1 MNLSELC
8 VRRPIMAFVVVA
20 AMSCA
25 ISACDKS
32 GQTVTDR
39 RQIVERC
46 SSLIA
51 QNQFKEGVAC
61 LQPFEAEAT
70 PDAQTAAAQL
80 QLGQLYETGR
90 GVPADPDHAL
100 RLYRSAEKLRTQAP
114 DIADRA
120 GKSATQL
127 INRMRQA
134 EEP

>member
-1 MNLSELC
+1 MKLSGLH
-8 VRRPIMAFVVVA
+8 VRRPVTAWALMAGVTFAV
-20 AMSCA
+20 
-25 ISACDKS
+25 SACDKS
-32 GQTVTDR
+32 GQALADR

-61 LQPFEAEAT
+61 LQPFEAETT

-80 QLGQLYETGR
+80 QLGQLYEAGR

-120 GKSATQL
+120 AKSATEL

>member
-1 MNLSELC
+1 MDPSELC
-8 VRRPIMAFVVVA
+8 IPRPVTVVVLMA
-20 AMSCA
+20 GISCA
-25 ISACDKS
+25 VAACDKS
-32 GQTVTDR
+32 GQALADR

-46 SSLIA
+46 ASLIA
-51 QNQFKEGVAC
+51 QNQFREGAAC
-61 LQPFEAEAT
+61 LQPFEAEKI

-80 QLGQLYETGR
+80 QLGQLYESGR

-114 DIADRA
+114 DVAGRA

>member
-1 MNLSELC
+1 MNLSEPC
-8 VRRPIMAFVVVA
+8 VRRPAMAWALMAV
-20 AMSCA
+20 MSFA
-25 ISACDKS
+25 VSACDKS
-32 GQTVTDR
+32 GQALADR

-51 QNQFKEGVAC
+51 QNKYTEGAAC
-61 LQPFEAEAT
+61 LKPFEAEAT
-70 PDAQTAAAQL
+70 PDAQTATAQF

-100 RLYRSAEKLRTQAP
+100 RLYRSAEKLRPQAP

-120 GKSATQL
+120 GKSATEL

>member
-1 MNLSELC
+1 MTLPEL
-8 VRRPIMAFVVVA
+8 RRPMTAWVVILAIPV
-20 AMSCA
+20 A
-25 ISACDKS
+25 ISACDRP
-32 GQTVTDR
+32 GQALGDR

-51 QNQFKEGVAC
+51 QNQFREGAAC
-61 LQPFEAEAT
+61 LQPFEAEKI
-70 PDAQTAAAQL
+70 PDAETAAAQF
-80 QLGQLYETGR
+80 QLGQLYENGH
-90 GVPADPDHAL
+90 GVQADPDHAL
-100 RLYRSAEKLRTQAP
+100 RLYRSAEKLHTQAP

>member
-8 VRRPIMAFVVVA
+8 VRRRAIAWALMA
-20 AMSCA
+20 AMSFA
-25 ISACDKS
+25 VSACDKS
-32 GQTVTDR
+32 GQGLADR

-46 SSLIA
+46 SSLVA
-51 QNQFKEGVAC
+51 QNQFRQGAAC
-61 LQPFEAEAT
+61 LQPFEAEAA
-70 PDAQTAAAQL
+70 PDAQTAAAQF

-100 RLYRSAEKLRTQAP
+100 RLYRSAEKLRPQAP

-120 GKSATQL
+120 SKSATEL